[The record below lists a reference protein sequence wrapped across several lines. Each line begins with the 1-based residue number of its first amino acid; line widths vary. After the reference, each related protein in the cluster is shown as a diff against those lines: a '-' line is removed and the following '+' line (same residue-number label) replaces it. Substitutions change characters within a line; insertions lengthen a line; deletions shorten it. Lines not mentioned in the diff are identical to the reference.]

1 MTSFSAMSLGS
12 AAQIET
18 KILSG
23 EAASDD
29 ILSLYRFYC
38 DRKDENNKQRVL
50 TILKNKTLDTRRKPL
65 FIHYGTP
72 DIKVSDIKYECFI
85 DKSVLEGT
93 AKFDVFTLSNLLSLP
108 SVTEVICTKKAA
120 ENCPALVDIIGGV
133 CKELKK
139 DFRQIGLERERER
152 ESLRLLAGAVHI
164 REESFQKK
172 LLLPTEITV
181 PSIRGRCNIRCRF
194 CEQAFLPIPYQ
205 EVRQEIFEQ
214 AMRVIPKAFIKTI
227 ITPYL
232 EPLVSPRY
240 LENYL
245 KKGLELRPDLNIG
258 INTNGSHL
266 TREIAA
272 RLVDWQLKYIN
283 ISLNLC
289 DRDSYTWFTGKDFF
303 DRVCEGIKLLYLERL
318 RKRSKYPQI
327 IVQFLNIPPVLG
339 NEDALRAY
347 WLQYADAVFFRNV
360 SVPSAL
366 PDRVEKMK
374 QELGEEFMEYEV
386 ELPRGWPCLSLFSTC
401 SIDYEGNYI
410 PCCPG
415 MRASASVAS
424 GNEKSLVSSLV
435 IGNIFEKDIAT
446 VWQGEELRRVRA
458 MQVAGLLPICNTC
471 RVNQANHKD
480 LLNLRNAF
488 YSHYYGETLA

>member
-1 MTSFSAMSLGS
+1 MAKHC
-12 AAQIET
+12 ANP
-18 KILSG
+18 
-23 EAASDD
+23 EAANAPKAGHSHFRD
-29 ILSLYRFYC
+29 RFP
-38 DRKDENNKQRVL
+38 R
-50 TILKNKTLDTRRKPL
+50 
-65 FIHYGTP
+65 
-72 DIKVSDIKYECFI
+72 S
-85 DKSVLEGT
+85 GT
-93 AKFDVFTLSNLLSLP
+93 ARLNRKIPPRSSARPPAVPNASAQHSVQPNMYSSISTTLSTGERYAAAR
-108 SVTEVICTKKAA
+108 SVSGC
-120 ENCPALVDIIGGV
+120 VDAT
-133 CKELKK
+133 
-139 DFRQIGLERERER
+139 D
-152 ESLRLLAGAVHI
+152 A
-164 REESFQKK
+164 
-172 LLLPTEITV
+172 
-181 PSIRGRCNIRCRF
+181 
-194 CEQAFLPIPYQ
+194 PIPYQ